1 MFTPSRR
8 SLIKAAGAMGALS
21 AVSMPWVARAA
32 THRVVVVGGGPG
44 GAAAAHYLKR
54 LAPSLDVTLIEA
66 NPKHYTCFMSNEVVV
81 GLRDIEKIAVGY
93 DGLKKAGVN
102 VVFDYVTGID
112 GAAKKIATKGGQSFA
127 YDRCIVAPGIELKF
141 GAIPGYSAEAAEILP
156 HAYKAGPQTTLLKQ
170 QLEAMP
176 DGGTFLMV
184 APPNPFRCPPG
195 PYERASLVADYF
207 KRHKPKSKVVIL
219 DPKDAFSKQKLFEE
233 GWAKNFGY
241 GTPDSMITWVS
252 GKQGGAVTEID
263 VAGKSVLAGAG
274 NFKGDVVNVI
284 PPQSAGKIALDAG
297 LAEKGWAVVDTRT
310 FESKA
315 VPGVHVIGDASVA
328 AAMPKSG
335 YAATSQAKAAA
346 VAVIQLL
353 KGGEV
358 APTTLIN
365 TCYSFIDKDYCFSIV
380 GIYQANADGTALP
393 ELPDSGGISPLG
405 QSEDYRMREARYAH
419 SWFDNI
425 VKDSWG

>member
-32 THRVVVVGGGPG
+32 THKVVVVGGGPG

-54 LAPSLDVTLIEA
+54 FAPDLEVTLIEA

-81 GLRDIEKIAVGY
+81 GLRDMEKIAVGY

-112 GAAKKIATKGGQSFA
+112 GAAKKIATKSGQSFA
-127 YDRCIVAPGIELKF
+127 FDRCIVAPGIELKF

-233 GWAKNFGY
+233 AWTKNFGY
-241 GTPDSMITWVS
+241 GTPNSMITWVS

-263 VAGKSVLAGAG
+263 VASKSVLAGAG

-315 VPGVHVIGDASVA
+315 VPGVHVVGDASVA
-328 AAMPKSG
+328 TAMPKSG

-346 VAVIQLL
+346 AAVIQLL
-353 KGGEV
+353 KGGTV

-365 TCYSFIDKDYCFSIV
+365 TCYSFVDKDYCFSIV
-380 GIYQANADGTALP
+380 GVYQANADGTALP